1 MNRIVPTR
9 TQSFIKGAMILT
21 VAGIIIKIIGAV
33 NKIYISR
40 MLGGEG
46 IGLYQMAALLYATM
60 TSLATAGIP
69 TAISILVAERL
80 ALRDGP
86 GVLRIRSISFWLL
99 FALGAICSLGLYTSA
114 ELLVDSHVVYDPRA
128 VLGIKAVAPALLVV
142 TLVSSFRGYF
152 QGFQDMVPTATSQLF
167 EQIVRVLTMFV
178 LAFFLLPHGLTYAA
192 AGAAFSAVPSTLVA
206 LFILLIYFYRQRK
219 VRATLQVTCDDV
231 VHSWRKV
238 PATQL
243 VKALLLLAIPVSLA
257 NVMMPIMNMVDLVIA
272 PKRLVEALGYSVE
285 DATAAFGYLT
295 GMASSLINLPIIFTT
310 SLAASL
316 VPAISEAHALKNHQ
330 GVMNRTSQAFK
341 MTFLFTLP
349 AAIGMMALAEP
360 ISSMLYA
367 TPNAGGAIF
376 VLSLSIVLLG
386 FQQVSTG
393 VLQGLGYASLPM
405 WNLGIGMIFKVLVTW
420 ILLGMESIA
429 IEGAAWGTNA
439 AFGIAAGLNVF
450 YISKYTS
457 YRISIGELIKILG
470 AVFFMGVSA
479 YGAHYA
485 LLFIVGNEMA
495 VLGAILVALVLYGGS
510 VFALGIVVWDELL
523 SLPVIGKIF
532 AKIRNKKYE

>member
-1 MNRIVPTR
+1 MNRIVPTK

-21 VAGIIIKIIGAV
+21 VAGILIKIIGAV

-86 GVLRIRSISFWLL
+86 GVLRIRNISFWLL
-99 FALGAICSLGLYTSA
+99 FGFGFICSFGLYFSA
-114 ELLVDSHVVYDPRA
+114 ELLTESHAIYDERA
-128 VLGIKAVAPALLVV
+128 VLGIQAVAPALLVV
-142 TLVSSFRGYF
+142 TMVSSFRGYF
-152 QGFQDMVPTATSQLF
+152 QGFQDMVPTATSQIF
-167 EQIVRVLTMFV
+167 EQITRVLTMFG
-178 LAFFLLPHGLTYAA
+178 LAYVLLPYGLTYAA

-206 LFILLIYFYRQRK
+206 LLILLFFFYRQRG
-219 VRATLQVTCDDV
+219 VRATLRMTDEAG
-231 VHSWRKV
+231 HNSWKHTS
-238 PATQL
+238 AGTL
-243 VKALLLLAIPVSLA
+243 VKSLLLLAIPVSLA
-257 NVMMPIMNMVDLVIA
+257 NVMMPMMNMVDLFIA

-316 VPAISEAHALKNHQ
+316 VPAISEAHALNHRES
-330 GVMNRTSQAFK
+330 VMHRTEQAFK
-341 MTFLFTLP
+341 MTLLFTLP
-349 AAIGMMALAEP
+349 AAVGMMVLAEP

-367 TPNAGGAIF
+367 TKNAGGSIF
-376 VLSLSIVLLG
+376 VLSLSIILLG
-386 FQQVSTG
+386 LQQVSTG

-405 WNLGIGMIFKVLVTW
+405 WNLLIGMIFKVAVTW
-420 ILLGMESIA
+420 FLLGVEAIA

-439 AFGIAAGLNVF
+439 AFGLAAALNIV

-457 YRISIGELIKILG
+457 YRFSIRDLG
-470 AVFFMGVSA
+470 QMGLAVAVMGVSA
-479 YGAHYA
+479 YGTHMV
-485 LLFIVGNEMA
+485 LSPIVGNELA
-495 VLGAILVALVLYGGS
+495 VMGAILVALVVYS
-510 VFALGIVVWDELL
+510 VAVFGLRIMVWNELL
-523 SLPVIGKIF
+523 AMPVVGKLI
-532 AKIRNKKYE
+532 KKVRK

>member
-1 MNRIVPTR
+1 MKEIVPTR

-21 VAGIIIKIIGAV
+21 IAGILIKVIGAV

-86 GVLRIRSISFWLL
+86 GVLRIRNISFWLL
-99 FALGAICSLGLYTSA
+99 FCFGFICSLGLYFSA
-114 ELLVDSHVVYDPRA
+114 ELLTDSHAIYDARA
-128 VLGIKAVAPALLVV
+128 VLGIQAVAPALLVV
-142 TLVSSFRGYF
+142 TMVSSFRGYF
-152 QGFQDMVPTATSQLF
+152 QGFQDMVPTATSQIF
-167 EQIVRVLTMFV
+167 EQITRVLTMFF
-178 LAFFLLPHGLTYAA
+178 LAYILLPYGLTYAA

-206 LFILLIYFYRQRK
+206 LFVLLYFFYQQRK
-219 VRATLQVTCDDV
+219 VRSVLRVTGEAKE
-231 VHSWRKV
+231 SWRKI
-238 PATQL
+238 PAGTL
-243 VKALLLLAIPVSLA
+243 VKSLLLLAIPVSLA
-257 NVMMPIMNMVDLVIA
+257 NVMMPMMNMVDLFIA

-316 VPAISEAHALKNHQ
+316 VPAISEAHALNHRA
-330 GVMNRTSQAFK
+330 GVMHRTEQAFK
-341 MTFLFTLP
+341 MTLLFTLP
-349 AAIGMMALAEP
+349 AAVGMMVLAEP

-367 TPNAGGAIF
+367 TKNAGGAIF
-376 VLSLSIVLLG
+376 VLSLSIILLG
-386 FQQVSTG
+386 VQQVSTG

-405 WNLGIGMIFKVLVTW
+405 WNLLIGMIFKVIVTW
-420 ILLGMESIA
+420 LLLGIEEIA

-439 AFGIAAGLNVF
+439 AFGLAAVLNIV

-457 YRISIGELIKILG
+457 YRFPLRELGQMILAVAMMG
-470 AVFFMGVSA
+470 ASA
-479 YGAHYA
+479 YGTHIA
-485 LLFIVGNEMA
+485 LSTVCSNEFA
-495 VLGAILVALVLYGGS
+495 VIGAILVAVVVYGVT
-510 VFALGIVVWDELL
+510 VFSLRIMVWDELA
-523 SLPVIGKIF
+523 SLPVVGKIV
-532 AKIRNKKYE
+532 KKVRK